1 MAINKEEK
9 LFAEFPEVT
18 TEQWE
23 SVIMADLKGAD
34 YQKKLVWRTDEG
46 FNLRPYYR
54 AEDLAGLNH
63 LESKPGE
70 FPYVRGT
77 KTTNKWKIQ
86 QSILVECPAEANK
99 QALKAIESGVESLGL
114 NFAHEKELSES
125 ELATLLAGID
135 PTKTELSFCSCGV
148 KWIVEPV
155 MKWAAGFDKEAVR
168 ILFNFDPVIWGLS
181 MFGKFVCGCP
191 KGTPCFNEIAEWV
204 KEYSEFKHVR
214 FVDVDGTAFGNSGS
228 TIVQELAYTLA
239 AGHEYVVSLMEA
251 GLSVEQAA
259 RTICFDLSITSNYF
273 MEIAKL
279 RAARMLWANIMQAY
293 DPQCCCA
300 KKMFIHARTSEWN
313 MTVYDPYVNMLR
325 ATTEA
330 MSAAIGGV
338 HSMEVVPFDNAY
350 EQPTEF
356 AQRIARNVQLLLKHE
371 SHFDNVVDAAGGSY
385 YIENLTESIANEAW
399 KLFKEV
405 EDAGG
410 YIEAFHKGLI
420 TAAVEKSA
428 DAKRAA
434 VAKRRV
440 TLLGTNQY
448 PNFGEAL
455 TAGARECSCS
465 CGSVEENL
473 PHLRPFRGGEE
484 FEAMRLRVDQS
495 GKAPKAFMLTCGNL
509 AMARAR
515 AQFSC
520 NFFACAG
527 IKVQDNTFFPT
538 VEEGVKAAKEA
549 GAEIV
554 VICSSDDDYA
564 TLAPEAKKL
573 LGDDAIMVVAG
584 APACQSDLEAQ
595 GITDFISVRQNVLE
609 TLEYYLNKL
618 GI

>member
-1 MAINKEEK
+1 MANNVEK

-23 SVIMADLKGAD
+23 AAITADLKGAD

-46 FNLRPYYR
+46 FSLRPYYR
-54 AEDLAGLNH
+54 AEDLQGVAHMGSN
-63 LESKPGE
+63 PGE

-77 KTTNKWKIQ
+77 KNSNCWKIQ
-86 QSILVECPAEANK
+86 QSIFVECPAEANK
-99 QALKAIESGVESLGL
+99 QAHKAIESGVESLGIG
-114 NFAHEKELSES
+114 FAHDKELTES
-125 ELATLLAGID
+125 EVATLLEGID
-135 PTKTELSFCSCGV
+135 PTKTELSFCSCGG

-155 MKWAAGFDKEAVR
+155 MKWAAGFEKEAVR

-181 MFGKFVCGCP
+181 MFGKFECGCP

-204 KEYSEFKHVR
+204 KKYSEFKHVR
-214 FVDVDGTAFGNSGS
+214 FVDVDGASFGNSGS
-228 TIVQELAYTLA
+228 TIVQELAFSLA

-259 RTICFDLSITSNYF
+259 RTICFDMSITSNYF

-293 DPQCCCA
+293 EPQCCCA

-313 MTVYDPYVNMLR
+313 QTVYDPYVNMLR
-325 ATTEA
+325 GTTEA

-338 HSMEVVPFDNAY
+338 HSMEVTPFDAAY

-371 SHFDNVVDAAGGSY
+371 SHFDNVVDPAGGSY
-385 YIENLTESIANEAW
+385 YLENLTQSIAGEAW
-399 KLFKEV
+399 KLFKEI
-405 EDAGG
+405 EAEGG
-410 YIEAFHKGLI
+410 YIEAFGKGII

-428 DAKRAA
+428 EAKRAA
-434 VAKRRV
+434 VAKRRI

-448 PNFGEAL
+448 PNFNE
-455 TAGARECSCS
+455 TAEQGGKACS
-465 CGSVEENL
+465 CGCGTVQEDM

-484 FEAMRLRVDQS
+484 FEAMRLKVDQS

-527 IKVQDNTFFPT
+527 IKVQDNTFFAS
-538 VEEGVKAAKEA
+538 VEEGVKAAKEF
-549 GAEIV
+549 GADIV

-564 TLAPEAKKL
+564 TLAPEAQKL
-573 LGDDAIMVVAG
+573 LAGSAMLVVAG
-584 APACQSDLEAQ
+584 APACQPELEAQ
-595 GITDFISVRQNVLE
+595 GITNFISVRQNVLE
-609 TLEYYLNKL
+609 TLADYLNKL